1 MYEKTVL
8 DNGIRILTEKVPGA
22 YSASVGFWVESG
34 SRYEARALN
43 GISHFIEHMLF
54 KGTDRRSALAIAKEI
69 DSVGGA
75 LSAFTNQE
83 FSCYCAKVAGNK
95 LLLAVDLLSD
105 MLCNSL
111 FDFDDIEKERR
122 VILQELHRIED
133 SPEDRIHDLL
143 DEALWRDHPFGQPV
157 LGTSRTV
164 GSFDRSLLLDFFAAR
179 YRAGHLVVAA
189 AGDLDHGR
197 LVEAVGTAL
206 TNLPSGFAETL
217 PSIPNN
223 PVRQV
228 RILNRKLEQVLVGL
242 GMPAPAQNDSRRF
255 AAQILN
261 SILGSSIGSRLF
273 QKLREERGMVY
284 SVYSC
289 LNSFF
294 DHGALVVHAGM
305 APDDAAHV
313 VGIILREL
321 MFLKS
326 RLVSAAELQS
336 AKDQLSGQ
344 FMLSLENTDAR
355 MSRLA
360 KNELYRQDVP
370 APEAV
375 AAAINQVAAEDIL
388 ELGKELF
395 RDEVLVLQMMGNI
408 SGDAF
413 SLMDLT
419 LG

>member
-8 DNGIRILTEKVPGA
+8 DNGVRILTEKVPGA

-34 SRYEARALN
+34 SCYETRALN
-43 GISHFIEHMLF
+43 GVSHFIEHMLF
-54 KGTDRRSALAIAKEI
+54 KGTEHRSALAIAKEI

-83 FSCYCAKVAGNK
+83 FSCYNAKVAGSK
-95 LLLAVDLLSD
+95 LLMAVDLLAD

-111 FDFDDIEKERR
+111 FDLDDIEKERR
-122 VILQELHRIED
+122 VILQEIHRIED
-133 SPEDRIHDLL
+133 SPEDRIHELL
-143 DEALWRDHPFGQPV
+143 DEALWREHPLGQPV
-157 LGTSRTV
+157 LGNSRTV
-164 GSFDRSLLLDFFAAR
+164 GSFDRSIILNFFKAR
-179 YRAGHLVVAA
+179 YRANHLVVAA
-189 AGDLDHGR
+189 AGDLDHFR
-197 LVEAVGTAL
+197 LVEAVSAAL
-206 TNLPSGFAETL
+206 ENLTSGCVDAL
-217 PSIPNN
+217 ASPANSPQ
-223 PVRQV
+223 RQV
-228 RILNRKLEQVLVGL
+228 RILNRRLEQVLIGL
-242 GMPAPAQNDSRRF
+242 GLPAPGQNDSRRF

-284 SVYSC
+284 SVFSC

-294 DHGALVVHAGM
+294 DHGSLAIHAGM
-305 APDDAAHV
+305 APDDAAHA

-321 MFLKS
+321 MYLKT
-326 RLVSAAELQS
+326 RRVALGELQS

-360 KNELYRQDVP
+360 KNELYRQSVP
-370 APEAV
+370 PPEAV
-375 AAAINQVAAEDIL
+375 LAAINQVTSEDVL
-388 ELGKELF
+388 KLANELF
-395 RDEVLVLQMMGNI
+395 RDDVLVLQMVGNLPD
-408 SGDAF
+408 GAF
-413 SLMDLT
+413 PLMDLT